1 LKKKIFKA
9 LRFLLFLSIAGI
21 LLYFAFKG
29 VDFDDLWES
38 FIHARYGYIL
48 LYLLF
53 GFISLLSRSYRWI
66 LLIEP
71 LNFKASFMNSF
82 YALNTGYLANFAFP
96 RLGELTRCATLSK
109 AEKIPVDKLFGT
121 VIVERIIDL
130 VMVTILLFVLII
142 FRFNFFGTWLSENIF
157 GPLTD
162 KLDKSLGGTWILLA
176 FLIGTPLALV
186 GLYYVFRERLSR
198 VKFLQKPRSFIK
210 GIIDGLKSIYKLKRF
225 WGFLFHSIL
234 IWALYWAMTYS
245 AVFALAETSVLKP
258 VDGLFL
264 LVVGTFGF
272 IVPAQGGI
280 GAYHYVASLA
290 LTLYAVPREV
300 GLTYATITHGAQ
312 MIMLILLGLG
322 SFMILFS
329 VQRKSQAMKAR
340 SESQPDADMK
350 FPGAQTKTTV
360 PE

>member
-1 LKKKIFKA
+1 MKKKIFKT
-9 LRFLLFLSIAGI
+9 LRFLLFLSVAGI

-48 LYLLF
+48 LYLFF
-53 GFISLLSRSYRWI
+53 GFLSLLSRSYRWI

-71 LNFKASFMNSF
+71 LNFKVSFTNSF

-96 RLGELTRCATLSK
+96 RLGELTRCASLSK

-142 FRFNFFGTWLSENIF
+142 FRFDFFGTWLNEYIF
-157 GPLTD
+157 NPLAG
-162 KLDKSLGGTWILLA
+162 KLDKSFGGTWILMAL
-176 FLIGTPLALV
+176 LVGTPLLLV
-186 GLYYVFRERLSR
+186 ALYYIFRKRLSM

-210 GIIDGLKSIYKLKRF
+210 GIVDGLKSIYKIKRF
-225 WGFLFHSIL
+225 WGFLFHSVL

-280 GAYHYVASLA
+280 GAYHYVTALG
-290 LTLYAVPREV
+290 LTLYSIPREV

-312 MIMLILLGLG
+312 MIMLILLGLL

-329 VQRKSQAMKAR
+329 VQRKSEAMKAD
-340 SESQPDADMK
+340 SETHPDGITK
-350 FPGAQTKTTV
+350 IPGTQ
-360 PE
+360 

>member
-1 LKKKIFKA
+1 MSSRIRLAINPSIKSSLKKNIFKA

-21 LLYFAFKG
+21 LLYFAFRE
-29 VDFDDLWES
+29 VDFTELWNS
-38 FIHARYGYIL
+38 FLSARYGFIL

-53 GFISLLSRSYRWI
+53 GFLSLMSRSYRWL

-71 LNFKASFMNSF
+71 LNYKVSFMNSF

-96 RLGELTRCATLSK
+96 RLGEITRCASLSK

-130 VMVTILLFVLII
+130 LMVTILMFVLII
-142 FRFNFFGTWLSENIF
+142 FRFDFFGTWLNENIF
-157 GPLTD
+157 GPLAD
-162 KLDKSLGGTWILLA
+162 KLDQSIGGTWILLV
-176 FLIGTPLALV
+176 FLIGVPIAMLAL
-186 GLYYVFRERLSR
+186 YYAFRKRLSGIR
-198 VKFLQKPRSFIK
+198 FIQKSKSFIK
-210 GIIDGLKSIYKLKRF
+210 GIFDGLKSVLKLKRL
-225 WGFLFHSIL
+225 WAFLFHTIL

-245 AVFALAETSVLKP
+245 AVFALAETAMLKP

-280 GAYHYVASLA
+280 GAYHYIVALG
-290 LTLYAVPREV
+290 LTLYAIPREV
-300 GLTYATITHGAQ
+300 GLAYATITHGAQ
-312 MIMLILLGLG
+312 MIMLILLGLI

-329 VQRKSQAMKAR
+329 VQRKIRLNQ
-340 SESQPDADMK
+340 ES
-350 FPGAQTKTTV
+350 
-360 PE
+360 